1 MSLIPVFKI
10 GLWNAWIFM
19 LYIVF
24 GAAFFL
30 RLAKEK
36 DVPNPSEV
44 ELSKTK
50 MSLCIFS
57 KVIIVPAVIYSV
69 FLPLKLGTTLN
80 QKSFGQVFNLSSLFL
95 TWDEIANIIVE
106 EVGNGKVKI
115 VSQEVWKGSSF
126 LAGEWNL
133 SLQKAERFLGFK
145 LELRESDYRVLFK
158 EAIRGVVDK
167 LRSA

>member
-95 TWDEIANIIVE
+95 T
-106 EVGNGKVKI
+106 
-115 VSQEVWKGSSF
+115 
-126 LAGEWNL
+126 
-133 SLQKAERFLGFK
+133 
-145 LELRESDYRVLFK
+145 
-158 EAIRGVVDK
+158 
-167 LRSA
+167 

>member
-95 TWDEIANIIVE
+95 TWEEIANIIVE
-106 EVGNGKVKI
+106 EVGRGKVKI
-115 VSQEVWKGSSF
+115 ISQEDWKASSF
-126 LAGEWNL
+126 LVHEWNL
-133 SLQKAERFLGFK
+133 SSQKAESLLGFR
-145 LELRESDYRVLFK
+145 LELSESDYRVLFK
-158 EAIRGVVDK
+158 EAIEM
-167 LRSA
+167 

>member
-1 MSLIPVFKI
+1 
-10 GLWNAWIFM
+10 M

-36 DVPNPSEV
+36 DVPSPSEV

-50 MSLCIFS
+50 ISLCIFS

-80 QKSFGQVFNLSSLFL
+80 QKSFGQVFNPSSLFL
-95 TWDEIANIIVE
+95 AWDEIANIIVE
-106 EVGNGKVKI
+106 EVSSGKVKI
-115 VSQEVWKGSSF
+115 ISQKDWKGNSF

-133 SLQKAERFLGFK
+133 SSQKVESLLGFK
-145 LELRESDYRVLFK
+145 PELSESDYRVLFK
-158 EAIRGVVDK
+158 EAIRSVVDK